1 MWIKIKRLIHRKM
14 RKMNTLF
21 EKIRFKIN
29 GINYGDKLYID
40 GKVIINNENE
50 ICIGD
55 SVVINSSPRANLAGG
70 GSTSIQV
77 GKNGRLIIGNCVGMS
92 NCIITAMTEVIIEDY
107 VLIGAGVKIYDTD
120 FHPLQAKY
128 RYGKEKSN
136 DYVKMQPVKIKKGA
150 FIGADSTILKGSVIG
165 ENSVVGAASVVA
177 GIIPDNEIWA
187 GNPARFI
194 KKI

>member
-1 MWIKIKRLIHRKM
+1 
-14 RKMNTLF
+14 
-21 EKIRFKIN
+21 
-29 GINYGDKLYID
+29 
-40 GKVIINNENE
+40 
-50 ICIGD
+50 
-55 SVVINSSPRANLAGG
+55 
-70 GSTSIQV
+70 
-77 GKNGRLIIGNCVGMS
+77 
-92 NCIITAMTEVIIEDY
+92 MTEVIIEDY

-136 DYVKMQPVKIKKGA
+136 EYVKIKKGA